1 MHPTLR
7 LVLPLVV
14 LVLAGC
20 ARGAAVQPSPGATA
34 PVLRHGAYTVEI
46 QWGDSGE
53 AQTAVIRQAGA
64 AVWQG
69 AGFRFSL
76 GEAPGTDESERAALP
91 PAVRDLTGDGVPELV
106 LADWSGGAHCCFTYY
121 VFTLGEQF
129 AVLDTIPLEHSD
141 NARFEDLDGDGALE
155 LRTRD
160 WTFAYWNTSFMGSP
174 SPEVVLAPGEDGFR
188 MAERFARR
196 PPLSA
201 DSVRRQVGRVR
212 GEWAEARR
220 FPPESLWEVMV
231 EMVYGGNAAQ
241 VGAFVECA
249 WKGDATGR
257 EVFLRYFRDQL
268 LRSPFFED
276 LDALN
281 EGSLY
286 DAFRSEGAGCGQA
299 A

>member
-1 MHPTLR
+1 MHPSLR
-7 LVLPLVV
+7 LLLPLVFPA
-14 LVLAGC
+14 LAGC
-20 ARGAAVQPSPGATA
+20 ARGTAVHLAPAATDTA
-34 PVLRHGAYTVEI
+34 LRHGPYTVEI
-46 QWGDSGE
+46 QRDDSGG
-53 AQTAVIRQAGA
+53 AQLAVIRRGGA
-64 AVWQG
+64 SVWQG

-76 GEAPGTDESERAALP
+76 GEAPGTDESDRAALP
-91 PAVRDLTGDGVPELV
+91 PAVRDLTGDGAPELV

-121 VFTLGEQF
+121 VFTLGPRF

-141 NARFEDLDGDGALE
+141 DARFQDLDGDGALE

-174 SPEVVLAPGEDGFR
+174 SPEVVLAPGEDGWG

-201 DSVRRQVGRVR
+201 DSVRRQVARVR
-212 GEWAEARR
+212 GEWNEAHR
-220 FPPESLWEVMV
+220 FPPVSLWRVMV
-231 EMVYGGNAAQ
+231 EMVYGGNAGQ
-241 VGAFVECA
+241 VGPFVECA

-268 LRSPFFED
+268 LRSPFYEE

-281 EGSLY
+281 GGNLY
-286 DAFRSEGAGCGQA
+286 DAFRGEGTDCGQA

>member
-7 LVLPLVV
+7 IALPLVF
-14 LVLAGC
+14 LTLAGC
-20 ARGAAVQPSPGATA
+20 AGGVGGRSAPGGAEPE
-34 PVLRHGAYTVEI
+34 LRHGAYTVEI
-46 QWGDSGE
+46 ERGDSGG
-53 AQTAVIRQAGA
+53 AQVAVIRQGGA
-64 AVWQG
+64 AVWRG
-69 AGFRFSL
+69 DGFRFSL
-76 GEAPGTDESERAALP
+76 GEAPGTDESERASLP

-121 VFTLGEQF
+121 VFTLGPRF

-141 NARFEDLDGDGALE
+141 DARFQDVDGDGALE

-174 SPEVVLAPGEDGFR
+174 APEVVLVPGEYGFR
-188 MAERFARR
+188 MAERYARR

-201 DSVRRQVGRVR
+201 DSVRRQVSRVR
-212 GEWAEARR
+212 GEWAEDRR
-220 FPPESLWEVMV
+220 FPPASLWAAMV

-268 LRSPFFED
+268 MRSPFFED
-276 LDALN
+276 LNSLN
-281 EGSLY
+281 EGGLY
-286 DAFRSEGAGCGQA
+286 DALRSEGAGCGQA